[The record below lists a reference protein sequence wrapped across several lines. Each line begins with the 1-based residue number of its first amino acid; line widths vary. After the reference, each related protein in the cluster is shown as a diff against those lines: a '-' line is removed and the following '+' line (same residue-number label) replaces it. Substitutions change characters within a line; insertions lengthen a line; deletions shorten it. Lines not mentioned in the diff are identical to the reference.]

1 MTTTHFV
8 DVHVLTPPE
17 QRAAVSEALRSALS
31 VSIDAEGVVRPVRMS
46 RRPWPVGAD
55 LVSLFFVQDGKSS
68 LSPKDLVKAFEEA
81 VTAASPAAVVVS
93 LGFCLDEAQVWCRA
107 PSKEGFRT
115 HVEADPEILE
125 HALEADWNS
134 VVASKGVDDISA
146 RMLPLFLESKPL
158 RKALERAGYDAPS
171 PKTIARRMMAAA
183 L

>member
-8 DVHVLTPPE
+8 DVHVLIAPE
-17 QRAAVSEALRSALS
+17 QRAAVSEALKSALS
-31 VSIDAEGVVRPVRMS
+31 ASTEAEGVVRPARTS
-46 RRPWPVGAD
+46 RHPWPLGAG

-68 LSPKDLVKAFEEA
+68 LSAKDLVKAFEDTVVA
-81 VTAASPAAVVVS
+81 VAPAAVVVS
-93 LGFCLDEAQVWCRA
+93 IGFCLDEARVWCRA

-115 HVEADPEILE
+115 HVEEDPGILE
-125 HALEADWNS
+125 HALEADWQS
-134 VVASKGVDDISA
+134 VVASEAVDDIST